1 LGVFFRVLFLEDA
14 LFVVRLAV
22 LDLDFE
28 VLLLFFEEGAI
39 LFRLFE
45 VVAL

>member
-1 LGVFFRVLFLEDA
+1 MAAFLPVLFLEDA